1 MSKLSRFRPD
11 QQKHKKRAL
20 ILAIMMIVLSVF
32 DFFTSSSVSA
42 ASSHTT
48 RVNLSSDQVK
58 QNGNITLT
66 ADAIENGSTAT
77 SGYTYRFLY
86 NTDGGTSAYPLGD
99 YSGQNWYSF
108 KPSDISRLK
117 DYTGA
122 VFIFADSK
130 KNGSS
135 VWSKYKIL
143 NIIPNDE
150 EGLKATGSVTSA
162 GSYTV
167 GDKLIVIM
175 TASGGKAPYTYKYEY
190 GKAGGTYSTYK
201 DFTST
206 SSVTIPTDSWTANT
220 DYYIKVT
227 VRDSNSKTF
236 SYVSA
241 VSLSPKPVPVP
252 TVTSVSVASSGKIGD
267 KLKINCNASG
277 GTSPLQYKFTYIN
290 SSNTEKVIKDY
301 SNSDNVTWDT
311 AGLAAGNYTVKAIV
325 KDSNGKTANQKAT
338 VSLTVSTPSITSF
351 SVQSTARAGEKI
363 KLNCDA
369 KDGTGTLQYK
379 FTYINASNRKRR
391 QQQNHFSK
399 GNNKNQQSSY
409 SLPDCFY

>member
-1 MSKLSRFRPD
+1 MTRLSRYRPD
-11 QQKHKKRAL
+11 EKKHKKRAL

-162 GSYTV
+162 GS
-167 GDKLIVIM
+167 
-175 TASGGKAPYTYKYEY
+175 
-190 GKAGGTYSTYK
+190 
-201 DFTST
+201 
-206 SSVTIPTDSWTANT
+206 
-220 DYYIKVT
+220 
-227 VRDSNSKTF
+227 
-236 SYVSA
+236 
-241 VSLSPKPVPVP
+241 
-252 TVTSVSVASSGKIGD
+252 
-267 KLKINCNASG
+267 
-277 GTSPLQYKFTYIN
+277 
-290 SSNTEKVIKDY
+290 
-301 SNSDNVTWDT
+301 
-311 AGLAAGNYTVKAIV
+311 
-325 KDSNGKTANQKAT
+325 
-338 VSLTVSTPSITSF
+338 
-351 SVQSTARAGEKI
+351 
-363 KLNCDA
+363 
-369 KDGTGTLQYK
+369 
-379 FTYINASNRKRR
+379 
-391 QQQNHFSK
+391 
-399 GNNKNQQSSY
+399 
-409 SLPDCFY
+409 